1 MKQLAIECNTLLNEV
16 QDAISSLKI
25 RELETERNAL
35 ADDMASADFWN
46 HNEMAAR
53 KSKRH
58 ARLEEQVT
66 PWLELEQQLAELVEL
81 TATGDELLTS
91 EISEQLARLEQ
102 RLAKMK
108 QQLMFRGKYDNY
120 DVILTIHAGA
130 GGTDAQDWAGM
141 LLRMYSRWASKQSSV
156 EVSLITESAGDEAG
170 IKSASLELIGPF
182 MYGKLQGEHGVHR
195 LVRQSPFNS
204 DNLRQTSFAMVEV
217 MPKVDEPKAVAI
229 DDKDIKI
236 DVYRSGGRGG
246 QSVNTTDSAV
256 RVTHIPTGV
265 TVNIQNERSQ
275 LQNKEAALTILR
287 SRLLQLSLQQHV
299 ERVEE
304 LKGPSTS
311 AEWGNQIRNYV
322 LHPYKQV
329 KDLRTKHEVK
339 DPDSV
344 LDGNIDEFID
354 AYLEYSLK
362 S

>member
-1 MKQLAIECNTLLNEV
+1 MKQLATESPKLLDEV
-16 QDAISSLKI
+16 RGAIKSLKI
-25 RELETERNAL
+25 RELDKERASLANAMT
-35 ADDMASADFWN
+35 AADFWN
-46 HNEMAAR
+46 DSDLAAK

-58 ARLEEQVT
+58 ARLGEQVV
-66 PWLELEQQLAELVEL
+66 PWLELEQSLLELVEL
-81 TATGDELLTS
+81 TATDDESLSSEINEQLTS
-91 EISEQLARLEQ
+91 LNKQFSEL
-102 RLAKMK
+102 KK
-108 QQLMFRGKYDNY
+108 QLMFRGKYDDY

-130 GGTDAQDWAGM
+130 GGTDAQDWAEM
-141 LLRMYSRWASKQSSV
+141 LLRMYSRFASKKDGV
-156 EVSLITESAGDEAG
+156 EATLLSQSAGDEAG
-170 IKSASLELIGPF
+170 IKSASLEIAGPF
-182 MYGKLQGEHGVHR
+182 MYGKLQAEHGVHR
-195 LVRQSPFNS
+195 LVRQSPFNA

-217 MPKVDEPKAVAI
+217 MPKVNEPQAI
-229 DDKDIKI
+229 ALNDKDIKI

-256 RVTHIPTGV
+256 RVTHMPTGI

-275 LQNKEAALTILR
+275 LQNKETALTILR

-299 ERVEE
+299 EKIEE

-329 KDLRTKHEVK
+329 KDLRTKDEVK

-344 LDGNIDEFID
+344 LDGNLDQFID
-354 AYLEYSLK
+354 AYLEYNLK